1 MKKVEN
7 NGIKSNYVTYL
18 LIQTVIS
25 VGVLSLPNFMIKHA
39 KQDGW
44 LAVFIGSIYPIYIIS
59 IALVISRKHPKEN
72 ILVLSKKYLGK
83 TMGTICNV
91 IYLCTFLYYLTI
103 SAAGISNFLR
113 VYVIDFL
120 SSFQFLA
127 ILLAV
132 GAYASYKG
140 LTTLAKAS
148 GIFMYCII
156 LVVCI
161 PILAIPKGSYLN
173 ISPMFG
179 VGIKNMIINSK
190 DATYAYDGIEII
202 FLLYP
207 VVKDPEVLKR
217 NCIKAIT
224 FIVLVYTWI
233 TGITIYYLG
242 TDIMSKTV
250 WSTVYAIESLK
261 LPIINNFRFAVM
273 FLWTFVTLT
282 STAIDF
288 YAATVVIK
296 DIIKKVKRKNVII
309 FLYFVCLAVS
319 IQYGDEV
326 RLRSIIVRTAPIFAS
341 FVLLYITTIVLFVH
355 FKKGK

>member
-25 VGVLSLPNFMIKHA
+25 VGILSLPNLMIKLA

-44 LAVFIGSIYPIYIIS
+44 VAVFIGSIYPVYIIL
-59 IALVISRKHPKEN
+59 IALFISRRHPKEN
-72 ILVLSKKYLGK
+72 ILFLSKKYLGK
-83 TMGTICNV
+83 IMGTICN
-91 IYLCTFLYYLTI
+91 IMFLCTFLYYLTI

-113 VYVIDFL
+113 VFVIDFL
-120 SSFQFLA
+120 SNFQFLA
-127 ILLAV
+127 IFLAV
-132 GAYASYKG
+132 GAYAAYKG

-148 GIFMYCII
+148 GIFIYCIL
-156 LVVCI
+156 LVACI

-173 ISPMFG
+173 ISPIFG
-179 VGIKNMIINSK
+179 VGIKNMIIGSK
-190 DATYAYDGIEII
+190 DAAYAYDGIEFI

-207 VVKDPEVLKR
+207 VVKDPVALKR
-217 NCIKAIT
+217 NCIKAIA
-224 FIVLVYTWI
+224 FIVFVYTWI

-288 YAATVVIK
+288 YAATVVIN
-296 DIIKKVKRKNVII
+296 DIVKKVKRKNVII
-309 FLYFVCLAVS
+309 FLYFVCLVVS
-319 IQYGDEV
+319 MQYGDEA
-326 RLRSIIVRTAPIFAS
+326 RLRSIIVRTAPIFGC
-341 FVLLYITTIVLFVH
+341 FVLVYITIIVLFVH
-355 FKKGK
+355 FKKEK